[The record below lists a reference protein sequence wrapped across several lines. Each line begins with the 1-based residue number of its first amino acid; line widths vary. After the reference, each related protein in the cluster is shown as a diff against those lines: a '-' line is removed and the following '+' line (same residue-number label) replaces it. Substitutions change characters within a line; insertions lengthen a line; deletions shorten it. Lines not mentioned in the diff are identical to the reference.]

1 MGAYVIGMSEIHD
14 TEGMNLY
21 RQGVPATIAQY
32 GGRLAVRGSVDEVL
46 EGHLKPNSVVVF
58 EFDSLEDAR
67 RWYESPEYRALRDIR
82 LRTSKSSL
90 VAVEGGAPLA

>member
-1 MGAYVIGMSEIHD
+1 MAAYVIGMSEIHD
-14 TEGMNLY
+14 IEGMNLY

-32 GGRLAVRGSVDEVL
+32 GGRLAVRWSVDEVL

-67 RWYESPEYRALRDIR
+67 RWYESPEYGTVRQHRRRSADSVVL
-82 LRTSKSSL
+82 LL
-90 VAVEGGAPLA
+90 QPPPG